1 MNAVNAM
8 NAVNETSAAP
18 DTGPDRRLTDFL
30 VVLLRHPLCRPL
42 AALAILLLIDLFA
55 IPGFFRLEVKD
66 GHLYGSVIDIV
77 NRAAPLMLAALGMT
91 LVIATRG
98 IDISVGAVVAIAGTV
113 AAMLIGGTM
122 VVHNG
127 VPEYVSRIPMIW
139 ALCAAM
145 GAALLCGAWNGL
157 LVATLGLQPIIATLI
172 LMVAGRGLAQLLT
185 DGQIV
190 TVYYKPFFFLGSG
203 YLFGVPFSLFIV
215 AAVFLVVAL
224 LMRKTALG
232 LFIQAVGINPVAARL
247 AGVKTAALLFF
258 VYIFCSACAGMA
270 GLMISANIKSA
281 DANNAGLLLELD
293 AILAVTLGGTSLG
306 GGKFSLPGS
315 IIGALIIQTLT
326 YTIYSLGVPPEVNM
340 VVKSVVVFLV
350 CLSQSPEFKQLWLRA
365 FPHKSSS
372 AAPSSAPSSAS
383 SSALSPT
390 NTPS

>member
-1 MNAVNAM
+1 MTVQDVPRAAATPGAVQHA
-8 NAVNETSAAP
+8 APASAAAAP
-18 DTGPDRRLTDFL
+18 PAAGGSHHPESFAM
-30 VVLLRHPLCRPL
+30 LLQHPLMKPL
-42 AALAILLLIDLFA
+42 AALFALLLVDLIF
-55 IPGFFRLEVKD
+55 IPGFFHLEWKD

-98 IDISVGAVVAIAGTV
+98 IDISVGAVVALSGTV

-122 VVHNG
+122 VMQNG
-127 VPEYVSRIPMIW
+127 QPVYEANTPMVW

-145 GAALLCGAWNGL
+145 GAAILCGAWNGL
-157 LVATLGLQPIIATLI
+157 LVSTLGLQPIVATLI

-190 TVYYKPFFFLGSG
+190 TVYYQPFFFLGSG
-203 YLFGVPFSLFIV
+203 YLFGLPFSLYVV
-215 AAVFLVVAL
+215 AAVVLAVSL

-247 AGVKTAALLFF
+247 AGLKTAALIFF
-258 VYIFCSACAGMA
+258 VYVFCSACAGMA
-270 GLMISANIKSA
+270 GLMISSNIKSA

-293 AILAVTLGGTSLG
+293 AILAVTLGGTSLA
-306 GGKFSLPGS
+306 GGKFSLAGS
-315 IIGALIIQTLT
+315 MIGALIIQTLT

-350 CLSQSPEFKQLWLRA
+350 CLSQSPEFKQIWKR
-365 FPHKSSS
+365 K
-372 AAPSSAPSSAS
+372 AA
-383 SSALSPT
+383 
-390 NTPS
+390 